1 MEILSQC
8 DPETGVWA
16 APFWMVNNNADD
28 EDEDE
33 KDEDEDEETNVDIT
47 EDEAIRFVDGLE
59 KVSVDAKG
67 LPPHCIV
74 CWGEWAEVESD
85 DTCVPVRLPCPS
97 GHVVGRDCLVKDFQA
112 DRLCPFCR
120 ANVVE

>member
-1 MEILSQC
+1 VWTNPFR

-16 APFWMVNNNADD
+16 VPFWMVNDD
-28 EDEDE
+28 GDDEEEEEDEDS
-33 KDEDEDEETNVDIT
+33 NVGIT

-59 KVSVDAKG
+59 RVSVDAEG

-85 DTCVPVRLPCPS
+85 DTCVSVRLPCPS
-97 GHVVGRDCLVKDFQA
+97 GHVVGRDCLVKHLQA

-120 ANVVE
+120 ANIVG